1 MLKRMAPSMKSLA
14 ALTLAALPAVP
25 LMAIA
30 GGCYHTDAPINAR
43 GEQYDRPWLM
53 MGSHDLRNSTVV
65 GQPQRYYDEANL
77 LHVTVPVR
85 NTTDK
90 QLYVEYDF
98 TFYDRNGATL
108 NEINNTK
115 TIPPHGAVDLTGNS
129 TSPRAEG
136 DRAFRLELRY
146 PRIN

>member
-1 MLKRMAPSMKSLA
+1 MHNRMTRPVKSLA
-14 ALTLAALPAVP
+14 AIAVAALPSIP
-25 LMAIA
+25 LVTTA
-30 GGCYHTDAPINAR
+30 GGCAHGDSPIYAR

-53 MGSHDLRNSTVV
+53 LGSEELRSNTMV
-65 GQPQRYYDEANL
+65 GQPQRYYDESNL

-85 NTTDK
+85 NTIDK
-90 QLYVEYDF
+90 QLYVEYRY

-108 NEINNTK
+108 NEINGTK
-115 TIPPHGAVDLTGNS
+115 TIPPRGAVDISGNS

>member
-1 MLKRMAPSMKSLA
+1 MTPSVKSLA
-14 ALTLAALPAVP
+14 AVALAVLPTLP
-25 LMAIA
+25 LVTAA
-30 GGCYHTDAPINAR
+30 GGCHQSDAPIYAR

-53 MGSHDLRNSTVV
+53 MGSPDLRNSTVV
-65 GQPQRYYDEANL
+65 GQPQRYYDESNL

-90 QLYVEYDF
+90 QLYVDYRF
-98 TFYDRNGATL
+98 TFSDRNGATL
-108 NEINNTK
+108 NEINGTK
-115 TIPPHGAVDLTGNS
+115 TIPSHGAVDITGNS

>member
-1 MLKRMAPSMKSLA
+1 MLKRMTPSVKSLA
-14 ALTLAALPAVP
+14 AAALAALPAVP
-25 LMAIA
+25 LMTAA
-30 GGCYHTDAPINAR
+30 GGCHQSDAPIYAR

-53 MGSHDLRNSTVV
+53 LGSGDLRASTMV

-85 NTTDK
+85 NTIDK
-90 QLYVEYDF
+90 QLYVEYRF
-98 TFYDRNGATL
+98 SFYDRNGAML
-108 NEINNTK
+108 NEINGTK
-115 TIPPHGAVDLTGNS
+115 TIPPHGAVDISGNS